1 MHNEREHDDLE
12 RLNAFIDGEVSPAE
26 RAEIA
31 ARLAS
36 DRGFARSHA
45 VLVRLKAGVAE
56 FADTL
61 VPDEMPAAPARRHG
75 LRRRLSFTAGIAASA
90 AAVVLLVAGIY
101 FGIKPPR
108 QPDRAFDSHAIERL
122 IVQAALPSLPAVPDL
137 SAGGMTLSGVEVRE
151 EADRP
156 MLVATYSGPRG
167 CRLELRVR
175 DRLAGETA
183 GDGTSRHGW
192 TVGKLHYQL
201 VAFGMPEV
209 RFALIAGAA
218 ERQSRINAAPGA
230 DDRLREARSAAPPCA
245 G

>member
-36 DRGFARSHA
+36 DRAFARSHA
-45 VLVRLKAGVAE
+45 VLVRLKAGVSE
-56 FADTL
+56 FADAGISHEI
-61 VPDEMPAAPARRHG
+61 PIAPARRYS
-75 LRRRLSFTAGIAASA
+75 LPRRLSLAAASA
-90 AAVVLLVAGIY
+90 AAVVLLAAGAY
-101 FGIKPPR
+101 FGIKESR

-151 EADRP
+151 ETGRP

-183 GDGTSRHGW
+183 SDGTSRHGW
-192 TVGKLHYQL
+192 SVGKLHYQL

-218 ERQSRINAAPGA
+218 ERQSRLDAAPGA
-230 DDRLREARSAAPPCA
+230 DDRLREARSAAPPCV